1 VVMTA
6 GMTGVLGGVGTGA
19 SAGAGAGAGACAGS
33 DMMIAYE
40 YNAGKRQVIS
50 IYSTLL

>member
-6 GMTGVLGGVGTGA
+6 GMTGVLGGVGAGA
-19 SAGAGAGAGACAGS
+19 SAGS